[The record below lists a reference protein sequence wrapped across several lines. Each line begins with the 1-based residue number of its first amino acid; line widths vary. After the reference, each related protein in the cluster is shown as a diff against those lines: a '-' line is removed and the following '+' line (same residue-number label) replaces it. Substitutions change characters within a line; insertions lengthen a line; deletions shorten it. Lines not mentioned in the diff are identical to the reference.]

1 MTSKPKPV
9 RVVALNGFSLERGKA
24 YVYADG
30 FVEALIEGYLTIPEL
45 VKLLDELRSLA
56 RAQMSY
62 HPLVRGVSVR
72 YPGQG
77 GKPQEGI
84 LLAVH
89 GDGAYVSTPAHA
101 PVLVPTRDVEVLSGL
116 VQVSLT
122 EERENGLA

>member
-72 YPGQG
+72 CPGQG

-89 GDGAYVSTPAHA
+89 GDGAYVQSRGG
-101 PVLVPTRDVEVLSGL
+101 PVLVSTRDVEVLSGL

-122 EERENGLA
+122 KERENGLA